1 MVDIYLLTFIKRAKN
16 RRTILALL
24 SDSQKTQAELHHKS
38 KMYRTH
44 VRRTLLELQKK
55 KLVKCPNPKDRIYK
69 LYQLTALGKD
79 ILKNI
84 ENSQTSQ

>member
-16 RRTILALL
+16 RRTILTLL
-24 SDSQKTQAELHHKS
+24 SDSPKTQAELHHKS

-69 LYQLTALGKD
+69 LYQLTALGRD
-79 ILKNI
+79 ILRNI
-84 ENSQTSQ
+84 ENIQTPQ